1 MLPSTVE
8 QADRLDAATD
18 RLRCGQQLD
27 ARSTLAVLG
36 HLIDLVEA
44 NQRDHAS
51 LVADVAHEARRVSE
65 DQQTL
70 SPKGRGDFHGQTIAV
85 DVDGDALVADGGR
98 GNDWQ
103 VAVIQQQAKALW
115 LEVPRAG
122 PVVAAQDL

>member
-1 MLPSTVE
+1 MESAGASSLPSRRHPCARSLQCPGQRMLTPTTKK
-8 QADRLDAATD
+8 ADRLDAATD

-44 NQRDHAS
+44 NQRDHAL

-70 SPKGRGDFHGQTIAV
+70 SPKGRGDFHGQTV
-85 DVDGDALVADGGR
+85 VADGDGGAR
-98 GNDWQ
+98 G
-103 VAVIQQQAKALW
+103 
-115 LEVPRAG
+115 G
-122 PVVAAQDL
+122 